1 MVVCDG
7 IPATSMISQPGVFL
21 GNLGFIVQSLASMQG
36 PFLNQRAGSPLVY
49 GERHLGWVRLQ
60 GVASGSTGPCPAP
73 VDSRLWRHAPLP
85 VSWGQTA
92 RSTGG
97 VSMSREPNSGEVGWG
112 RSHKTLSV
120 SPEQALAKHSSR
132 QVRLLWRLGALQQLL
147 RSSCQRL
154 GHALQPS
161 PWSPCAILTS
171 PPGWV
176 VGSHEPPSRQAASS
190 FLAVSLSFSFLCV
203 PQNPDLTG
211 DSSVTQPYPTEQP
224 ARSKPT

>member
-1 MVVCDG
+1 MSASGLSTAVQLSRTAASHAGSSDTLLHMVVCDG

-92 RSTGG
+92 SQVHWGSFHEQRAQFRGGG
-97 VSMSREPNSGEVGWG
+97 VGKKPQNS
-112 RSHKTLSV
+112 
-120 SPEQALAKHSSR
+120 
-132 QVRLLWRLGALQQLL
+132 
-147 RSSCQRL
+147 
-154 GHALQPS
+154 
-161 PWSPCAILTS
+161 
-171 PPGWV
+171 
-176 VGSHEPPSRQAASS
+176 
-190 FLAVSLSFSFLCV
+190 LCV
-203 PQNPDLTG
+203 
-211 DSSVTQPYPTEQP
+211 S
-224 ARSKPT
+224 